1 MTMQSG
7 VSPHSNF
14 PNVEPQSP
22 LRTRPSFWIHGAG
35 MSGSTWRK
43 MVETLPLS
51 QTPDLPGHGAAN
63 PVSPPRVERFAEAL
77 TPEVPDGA
85 ILIGHSL
92 GGMVALELAMRMK
105 GRISALVLIETVPT
119 VRDKVSGRMLALIS
133 SSMVRWLPMHW
144 LSWLAQLGH
153 LPEAREE
160 LRVQMA
166 QHTNKSLAAAIEA
179 AAHYDG
185 RALLEQIDVPTL
197 IVIGRQS
204 RSTHRGARLFAE
216 RIPQAELILI
226 GGGHI
231 LHVDNP
237 VQLHR
242 VINNTLRGRI

>member
-1 MTMQSG
+1 MTIQSG
-7 VSPHSNF
+7 VSAHSNF
-14 PNVEPQSP
+14 PNAEPQSP

-77 TPEVPDGA
+77 MPEVPDGA

-105 GRISALVLIETVPT
+105 GRIAALVLIETAPT
-119 VRDKVSGRMLALIS
+119 VRDKIYDRMLAIIGR
-133 SSMVRWLPMHW
+133 SMVKWLPLHW
-144 LSWLAQLGH
+144 ISWLAQLGH
-153 LPEAREE
+153 SPETREE

-166 QHTNKSLAAAIEA
+166 QHTKPSLAAASEA
-179 AAHYDG
+179 ATHYDG

-216 RIPQAELILI
+216 RIPQAELVQI

-237 VQLHR
+237 VQLQR
-242 VINNTLRGRI
+242 VIKNSLRGRV